1 MKQKINK
8 IQTIRPVKLA
18 IFDMDGTIADSEK
31 IAQRVTIDFFKT
43 KGIIIS
49 KKEQKDVFG
58 LNWKDLVREIL
69 KRNGMEYSQTI
80 KDTLKERYVR
90 TMKKE
95 VEAIPGAHDMLI
107 YLKKSLPLALAT
119 NSRMREV
126 DIICSKL
133 DFNRFFDLKL
143 ARDHVKN
150 AKPDPE
156 IYLKAANNFNVK
168 PDECIVFE
176 DSIVGIK
183 AAKNAGMKCIAITNT
198 YPQKFLNTAD
208 LIIESYDEKSFKI
221 IKDTFLRGEQV

>member
-1 MKQKINK
+1 MKHNTKNNG
-8 IQTIRPVKLA
+8 PVKPIKLA

-31 IAQRVTIDFFKT
+31 IAQRVTIEFFKK
-43 KGIIIS
+43 KGIIIN
-49 KKEQKDVFG
+49 KKEQKDIFG

-69 KRNGMEYSQTI
+69 KRNRMEYSQTL

-95 VEAIPGAHDMLI
+95 VAAVAGVYDLLI
-107 YLKKSLPLALAT
+107 FLKKNLQLALAT

-133 DFNRFFDLKL
+133 GFDKFFDLKL

-156 IYLKAANNFNVK
+156 IYLKAANTLNAE

-176 DSIVGIK
+176 DSVVGIR
-183 AAKNAGMKCIAITNT
+183 AAKSAGMRCIAITNT
-198 YPQKFLNTAD
+198 YPSEFLKAAD
-208 LIIESYDEKSFKI
+208 LIIESYDKKSIEI
-221 IKDTFLRGEQV
+221 IKNNFNFN

>member
-8 IQTIRPVKLA
+8 IQTIRPAKLA

-31 IAQRVTIDFFKT
+31 IAQRVTIEFFKT
-43 KGIIIS
+43 KGITIN

-58 LNWKDLVREIL
+58 LNWKDLVKEIL
-69 KRNGMEYSQTI
+69 RRNGMEYSQAL

-95 VEAIPGAHDMLI
+95 VEAVPGAHDLLI
-107 YLKKSLPLALAT
+107 FLKESLPLALAT

-126 DIICSKL
+126 DIICTKL

-143 ARDHVKN
+143 ARDHVRY

-156 IYLKAANNFNVK
+156 IYLKAADNFNVK
-168 PDECIVFE
+168 PDECVVFE
-176 DSIVGIK
+176 DSVVGIR
-183 AAKNAGMKCIAITNT
+183 AAKNAGMACIAITNT
-198 YPQKFLNTAD
+198 YPAKFLKAAD
-208 LIIESYDEKSFKI
+208 LIIESYDKKSFKI
-221 IKDTFLRGEQV
+221 IKDTYL